1 MCSSDL
7 IINLS
12 IDTSALF
19 NFENGIFIPGRN
31 FDSINP
37 EWTGNYHMKGKSWE
51 RKTKLTYLDEN
62 LNLLIN
68 DTLDLRIHGLRTPIA
83 PQKSLRIYSRKHP
96 IKNYFFKERSY
107 QEISRFILRSPFSAW
122 GNSLLNDIIV
132 TEIAKPLNIETMH
145 FQPSL
150 VYINGEYWGLY
161 NLRERIDEYYIASL
175 FKLKRDSI
183 HIIDG
188 RYKVKKGSLDE
199 WNPLWK
205 IVESDTMMHDTTYA
219 KVRELLDIESF
230 IDYNIAEI
238 FFSNFDWP
246 GNNMVSW
253 KPTNKGKWRYL
264 FYDLDATLQN
274 YKRDNMKIGRAHV

>member
-1 MCSSDL
+1 
-7 IINLS
+7 
-12 IDTSALF
+12 
-19 NFENGIFIPGRN
+19 
-31 FDSINP
+31 
-37 EWTGNYHMKGKSWE
+37 
-51 RKTKLTYLDEN
+51 
-62 LNLLIN
+62 
-68 DTLDLRIHGLRTPIA
+68 
-83 PQKSLRIYSRKHP
+83 
-96 IKNYFFKERSY
+96 
-107 QEISRFILRSPFSAW
+107 
-122 GNSLLNDIIV
+122 
-132 TEIAKPLNIETMH
+132 MH

-274 YKRDNMKIGRAHV
+274 YKRDNMKHATLAGVNKFPFNDKASLFFRSLLRNKKFSTQFYKRYINLLENEFSYSSTKKVLNKIIAIYKPFIENQSNRWHKPDSIEEWEKAIEDIHIFLKERPAYVIKHLDSYIKGN